1 MIYDNQL
8 KFSDGQAVTVTAAST
23 NVADLE
29 LGHGQYG
36 EGYPVFAKVV
46 VGETF
51 TAAGAGTLAISLQDS
66 ADDSSFANIASTAT
80 LALADLK
87 AGNQFDL
94 ALPKTHRRYLRMN
107 YVVGTGPM
115 TAGKVSAFI
124 TAAR

>member
-8 KFSDGQAVTVTAAST
+8 LFSDGQAITVTAAST
-23 NVADLE
+23 NAADLE

-36 EGYPVFAKVV
+36 PGYPVFAKVV

-51 TAAGAGTLAISLQDS
+51 TAAGAGTLTISLQDS
-66 ADDSSFANIASTAT
+66 ADDSSYANIASTAT

-87 AGNQFDL
+87 QGDSFEL
-94 ALPKTHRRYLRMN
+94 ALPQTHRRYLRMN
-107 YVVGTGPM
+107 YVVATGPM

-124 TAAR
+124 SASR